1 MSKQEI
7 KNKILA
13 VLATLD
19 TISVAGRD
27 NVRHMDAVMDYLQKM
42 AEEVT
47 RDDTNDERGEDV

>member
-19 TISVAGRD
+19 KISVAGRE

-47 RDDTNDERGEDV
+47 RDDAHDEQGADV

>member
-1 MSKQEI
+1 MNKQDI

-19 TISVAGRD
+19 KISVAGRD
-27 NVRHMDAVMDYLQKM
+27 NVRHLDAVMDYLQRM

-47 RDDTNDERGEDV
+47 QDDAHDEQGADV